1 MGSKSSSG
9 SLVKSVETML
19 PKGVNL
25 KHVLLA
31 VLVGLLLCM
40 MFGQTVEG
48 YTCKVPNPLTTG
60 FTGLTAGSDVQ
71 VGDSGS
77 TVPPNLACDS
87 SAGYTGTPTVSCP
100 PQTAAT
106 CKKADNSDCSGGN
119 YDAAAFTANP
129 STTTCNDAGPA
140 GVCTYTAATAPTAGT
155 EMTLGGCTDQGTGC
169 TTSSGPYQMAAGGNA
184 EACTAYCTNVSQAG
198 SAPEQVP
205 GITLPTNGVADIKGA
220 GFCDSTSSVLG
231 NRNKCAR
238 YNSVTNCEAHSTS
251 DGCKWTTI
259 VDYANTHTLGSLYDP
274 LMAVS
279 QFGRYGCG
287 TNPSNSMPVGTND
300 ANKVAILRSQITTL
314 LPLNLSVSA
323 DTLAG
328 VADNVYTTTASSE
341 DKNSWNGIKTA
352 GDSNYY
358 DFFRLLLG
366 SSVDSGGASK
376 GKISTAL
383 QSASNLPPAISAPM
397 IEKVKRIEDLWDEY
411 DSDKTIL
418 NKNGGR
424 IIAGYNSLE
433 GLIIRNPPT
442 KPLVLPGVSRA
453 WHSGPGC
460 SGTFNTTTKELMD
473 TGNCALDTSCSEILS
488 NLSDISPGDR
498 SLGATTYC
506 NLPACAAS
514 EQLPECTANRA
525 IDDATEAVRD
535 AFQGFI
541 SGI

>member
-40 MFGQTVEG
+40 MFGQSVEG
-48 YTCKVPNPLTTG
+48 FKCTIPSPPAGIKLKSGQSPPKPISGASPKTAPA
-60 FTGLTAGSDVQ
+60 AGS
-71 VGDSGS
+71 GW
-77 TVPPNLACDS
+77 S
-87 SAGYTGTPTVSCP
+87 SAGANTLKYDDVTSKYQCASGYTGTPVL
-100 PQTAAT
+100 T
-106 CKKADNSDCSGGN
+106 CDISTS
-119 YDAAAFTANP
+119 P
-129 STTTCNDAGPA
+129 STADRAMA
-140 GVCTYTAATAPTAGT
+140 
-155 EMTLGGCTDQGTGC
+155 LSGCTNQGTGC

-184 EACTAYCTNVSQAG
+184 EACQAYCTNAGQAG

-205 GITLPTNGVADIKGA
+205 QITPPTDGVKDIKGA

-238 YNSVTNCEAHSTS
+238 YNSATNCEAHSTS

-287 TNPSNSMPVGTND
+287 TNPSTSMPTAAGSGANSAN
-300 ANKVAILRSQITTL
+300 ANKFAVLRSQITTL
-314 LPLNLSVSA
+314 LPLNLSKSA
-323 DTLAG
+323 DTEAG
-328 VADNVYTTTASSE
+328 IADSGFSTASSE
-341 DKNSWNGIKTA
+341 AKNSWNGIKKL

-366 SSVDSGGASK
+366 PSVDSGGASK

-383 QSASNLPPAISAPM
+383 QSAPNLPPAISAPM

-442 KPLVLPGVSRA
+442 KPVVLPGVSKA

-460 SGTFNTTTKELMD
+460 KGTFNTTNKELMD
-473 TGNCALDTSCSEILS
+473 TGNCALDTPCSEILS

-514 EQLPECTANRA
+514 EQLPECTANKA
-525 IDDATEAVRD
+525 IDNATEAVRD

-541 SGI
+541 SAI